1 MVLRDPLHWVP
12 VRYKLALMFLSVCL
26 LAFGVGGTLVS
37 RSAEGA
43 LENEILR
50 RMEFQSRAYATALD
64 GHLQML
70 VSRSE
75 DFASDGFIRDHAAK
89 LQAAGTASEA
99 DRLREELRRHL
110 MINKLPLVDDFTDL
124 SILASDGRV
133 LLAAKE
139 APEVA
144 EALEFS
150 EAVSLGKTW
159 CSEWL
164 PARVEGGLPRVAI
177 ATPLLDRDDGSR
189 IGALI
194 AWVHPGVWIVGALR
208 ASELGEATTEGQ
220 VDLLL
225 VDRDG
230 ARLAVHSSLTES
242 GGPLGDSELVRS
254 GFGLGLL
261 PNEESVESSGV
272 RGGPDRHLFSRS
284 FEVATNGWSVRVD
297 RRAESLMTAVSGLQS
312 RFLGVGMILALG
324 ASLLLFF
331 PMRFLARPLLQL
343 ASAARRIQ
351 TGDFSARVDVNTTD
365 EIGIL
370 GESFNAMAQAIEER
384 TERLEESAAELRH
397 GQRELRAERD
407 RLNAVIASMRDGLV
421 VLDASGRPVLWNQAA
436 GPLLGQLEVGALR
449 MQSHHACQRRE
460 LDEDSCL
467 RCLLDVR
474 SEPRSC
480 VMKIG
485 GGVYEVHSTRL
496 SQEDGG
502 RAGRVLVSRDLTDR
516 IAQDERQIHQE
527 RLAVLGEV
535 AAVVA
540 HELNNPLAAIS
551 MYNQMLAT
559 DLAGDRG
566 MLESV
571 VVIQRNVETCKRTI
585 RELLDY
591 ATDVTPEIAP
601 VSIADVL
608 EDVSTF
614 LRPLRERSKVELVL
628 RTPVEPIMVSG
639 DETQI
644 RQVFVNLVV
653 NAIQAMES
661 SGGRIEVRARLE
673 GEHVVIDVTDDAG
686 GIPPSAL
693 DGIFRPFFT
702 TKKRGEGTGLG
713 LSTSRRIA
721 EMYGGG
727 LELVSTDATGSTFR
741 VRLRARQG
749 QPA

>member
-1 MVLRDPLHWVP
+1 MALRDPLHWVP

-43 LENEILR
+43 LEGEILR

-64 GHLQML
+64 GHLKML

-75 DFASDGFIRDHAAK
+75 DFASDGYIRDHAAK
-89 LQAAGTASEA
+89 LQTGVTASEA
-99 DRLREELRRHL
+99 ERLRTELLRHL
-110 MINKLPLVDDFTDL
+110 SINKLPLVEAFTDL
-124 SILASDGRV
+124 SILALDGRV
-133 LLAAKE
+133 LLAVHE
-139 APEVA
+139 RPDPA
-144 EALEFS
+144 EARQLAS
-150 EAVSLGKTW
+150 VVTSGVTST
-159 CSEWL
+159 SEWL
-164 PARVEGGLPRVAI
+164 PARTADELPRMAI
-177 ATPLLDRDDGSR
+177 TTPLFDRGDGTP
-189 IGALI
+189 IGALV

-208 ASELGEATTEGQ
+208 TNGLGEETTEGQ

-225 VDRDG
+225 VDRVG
-230 ARLAVHSSLTES
+230 TRLAVHSSLTES
-242 GGPLGDSELVRS
+242 SGPLGGSELVRS
-254 GFGLGLL
+254 GFGISLA
-261 PNEESVESSGV
+261 PAEDSTDSRSA
-272 RGGPDRHLFSRS
+272 RGADRHLFSRS

-312 RFLGVGMILALG
+312 RFLGVGMILALC

-351 TGDFSARVDVNTTD
+351 SGDFAARVEVNTTD
-365 EIGIL
+365 EIGVL
-370 GESFNAMAQAIEER
+370 GESFNAMAQAIDER

-421 VLDASGRPVLWNQAA
+421 VLDAAGRPVLWNKAA
-436 GPLLGQLEVGALR
+436 GPLLGQLKVGALR
-449 MQSHHACQRRE
+449 MKSHHACDRQAA
-460 LDEDSCL
+460 DEEQCV

-474 SEPRSC
+474 ADPQSC
-480 VMKIG
+480 VMEID

-559 DLAGDRG
+559 DVANDSE
-566 MLESV
+566 MTESV
-571 VVIQRNVETCKRTI
+571 DVIQRNVETCKRTI

-601 VSIADVL
+601 VAIADVL

-614 LRPLRERSKVELVL
+614 LRPLRERSGVELAL
-628 RTPVEPIMVSG
+628 HAPDEPIMVSG

-644 RQVFVNLVV
+644 RQIFVNLVV
-653 NAIQAMES
+653 NAIQAMGPD
-661 SGGRIEVRARLE
+661 GGRIDVHAKLE
-673 GEHVVIDVTDDAG
+673 GEHAVVDVTDNAG
-686 GIPPSAL
+686 GIPLSAR

-727 LELVSTDATGSTFR
+727 LELVSTGETGTTFR

-749 QPA
+749 QLA

>member
-1 MVLRDPLHWVP
+1 MTLRDPLHWVP
-12 VRYKLALMFLSVCL
+12 VRYKLALMFLSVCM

-43 LENEILR
+43 LEGEILR

-64 GHLQML
+64 GHLKML

-89 LQAAGTASEA
+89 LQAAVTDGEA
-99 DRLREELRRHL
+99 QQLRAELRRHL
-110 MINKLPLVDDFTDL
+110 LVNKLPLVEDFTDL
-124 SILASDGRV
+124 SILALDGRV
-133 LLAAKE
+133 LLAARE
-139 APEVA
+139 APDEREAA
-144 EALEFS
+144 ELS
-150 EAVSLGKTW
+150 EAASRGAAR

-164 PARVEGGLPRVAI
+164 PARAQGGLPRVAI
-177 ATPLLDRDDGSR
+177 ATPLLDRDDGTR
-189 IGALI
+189 IGSLVT
-194 AWVHPGVWIVGALR
+194 WVHPGVWIVGALR
-208 ASELGEATTEGQ
+208 ANELGEASAEGQ

-225 VDRDG
+225 IDREG
-230 ARLAVHSSLTES
+230 ARLAVHSSLTE
-242 GGPLGDSELVRS
+242 GDGPSHDSDLVRS
-254 GFGLGLL
+254 GFGLDLL
-261 PNEESVESSGV
+261 PPEEARETSGAH
-272 RGGPDRHLFSRS
+272 GGTDRHLFSRS

-297 RRAESLMTAVSGLQS
+297 RRAESLMTAVAGLQS
-312 RFLGVGMILALG
+312 RFLGVGMILAIG

-351 TGDFSARVDVNTTD
+351 GGDFSARVEVDSTD
-365 EIGIL
+365 EIGVL
-370 GESFNAMAQAIEER
+370 GESFNAMAKAIEER

-421 VLDASGRPVLWNQAA
+421 VLDASGKPVLWNRAA

-449 MQSHHACQRRE
+449 MQSHHACERRK

-480 VMKIG
+480 VMEIA

-559 DLAGDRG
+559 DLGDDRE
-566 MLESV
+566 LSESV
-571 VVIQRNVETCKRTI
+571 DVIQRNVETCKRTI

-608 EDVSTF
+608 EDVSIF
-614 LRPLRERSKVELVL
+614 LRPLRERSGVELE
-628 RTPVEPIMVSG
+628 TDCPEEPILVSG

-653 NAIQAMES
+653 NAIQAMGP
-661 SGGRIEVRARLE
+661 SGGRIEVSARLD
-673 GEHVVIDVTDDAG
+673 GEHVVVDVADDGA
-686 GIPPSAL
+686 GIPQGAR
-693 DGIFRPFFT
+693 DEIFRPFFT
-702 TKKRGEGTGLG
+702 TKRRGEGTGLG

-727 LELVSTDATGSTFR
+727 LELISTGPTGTTFR
-741 VRLRARQG
+741 VRLRARQ
-749 QPA
+749 

>member
-1 MVLRDPLHWVP
+1 MALRDPLHWVP

-43 LENEILR
+43 LEGEILR

-64 GHLQML
+64 GYLKML
-70 VSRSE
+70 VSRTE
-75 DFASDGFIRDHAAK
+75 DFASDGYIRGHAAQ
-89 LQAAGTASEA
+89 LQGDVTASEA
-99 DRLREELRRHL
+99 ELLRTELLRHL
-110 MINKLPLVDDFTDL
+110 QVNKLPLVQEFTDL

-133 LLAAKE
+133 LLAARERPSASE
-139 APEVA
+139 AREFA
-144 EALEFS
+144 EAAS
-150 EAVSLGKTW
+150 RGTTW

-164 PARVEGGLPRVAI
+164 PERGADELPRMAI
-177 ATPLLDRDDGSR
+177 ATPLYDRVDGTR
-189 IGALI
+189 IGALVT
-194 AWVHPGVWIVGALR
+194 WVHPGVWIVGALR
-208 ASELGEATTEGQ
+208 SNDLGETTVEGQ

-225 VDRDG
+225 VDRSG
-230 ARLAVHSSLTES
+230 TRLAVHSSLTES
-242 GGPLGDSELVRS
+242 VGPLSNSELVRS
-254 GFGLGLL
+254 GFGLSLSPAEGATEL
-261 PNEESVESSGV
+261 
-272 RGGPDRHLFSRS
+272 RGGSDRHLFSRS

-297 RRAESLMTAVSGLQS
+297 RRAESLMTAVTGLQS
-312 RFLGVGMILALG
+312 RFLGFGMILALG

-351 TGDFSARVDVNTTD
+351 RGDFSARVEVNSTD
-365 EIGIL
+365 EIGVL
-370 GESFNAMAQAIEER
+370 GESFNGMAEAIEER

-421 VLDASGRPVLWNQAA
+421 VLDAAGQPVLWNPAA
-436 GPLLGQLEVGALR
+436 RPLLGQLGVGALR
-449 MQSHHACQRRE
+449 MQSHHSCERQAA
-460 LDEDSCL
+460 DSENCS

-474 SEPRSC
+474 SDPRSC
-480 VMKIG
+480 VMEID

-551 MYNQMLAT
+551 MYNQMLAS
-559 DLAGDRG
+559 DVAGNGELTENVD
-566 MLESV
+566 
-571 VVIQRNVETCKRTI
+571 VIQRNVETCKRTI

-601 VSIADVL
+601 VRIGDVL

-614 LRPLRERSKVELVL
+614 LRPLRERSGVELVL
-628 RTPVEPIMVSG
+628 HVPEDPIAVSG

-644 RQVFVNLVV
+644 RQIFVNLVV
-653 NAIQAMES
+653 NAIQAMGA
-661 SGGRIEVRARLE
+661 SGGRIDVYAKLE
-673 GEHVVIDVTDDAG
+673 GEHVMVDVTDDAG
-686 GIPPSAL
+686 GIPQSARE
-693 DGIFRPFFT
+693 GIFRPFFT

-727 LELVSTDATGSTFR
+727 LDLVSTDETGTTFR
-741 VRLRARQG
+741 VRMRARQE
-749 QPA
+749 QLV